1 MRRSVVA
8 IGNFDGVHSGHQEL
22 LATAVRRAS
31 ELQIDTEPVPV
42 VVVTFWPHPMSV
54 VATPG
59 RAPLLLTSLQDR
71 IDLLRRSGADQIRV
85 VQFTREVAG
94 WSPEHFIKTI
104 LGPLNPALV
113 VVGQNFRFGKDAKG
127 TPETMRQVGEGRF
140 EVEVLTLTS
149 VDSERTCSTL
159 VRNALLK
166 GDVVT
171 AARHLGRPFRVRG
184 VVVVGDQRG
193 RELGFP
199 TANMPVAAEMATPAD
214 GVYAGWLRR
223 LDQPDAP
230 KLPAAISVGTNP
242 TFDGI
247 ERRVESYVLDRT
259 DLDLYGV
266 EIGVEFVEHLRGQI
280 KFASVDDLIAQMT
293 TDVVHTRRALGI
305 A

>member
-8 IGNFDGVHSGHQEL
+8 IGNFDGVHSGHQKL
-22 LATAVRRAS
+22 LATAVRRAA
-31 ELQIDTEPVPV
+31 ELQIDDEPVPV

-54 VATPG
+54 VAPPG
-59 RAPLLLTSLQDR
+59 QAPLLLTSLQDR
-71 IDLLRRSGADQIRV
+71 IDLLRRHGADQVRV
-85 VQFTREVAG
+85 VQFTREVAS
-94 WSPEHFIKTI
+94 WSPEHFIETI
-104 LGPLNPALV
+104 LGPLKPVLV
-113 VVGQNFRFGKDAKG
+113 VVGQNFRFGKGAKG
-127 TPETMRQVGEGRF
+127 TPETMRLVGEGRF

-159 VRNALLK
+159 VRNALTR
-166 GDVVT
+166 GDVAT

-199 TANMPVAAEMATPAD
+199 TANMPVAPEMATPAD

-223 LDQPDAP
+223 LDQPAAP
-230 KLPAAISVGTNP
+230 RLPAAISVGTNP
-242 TFDGI
+242 TFNGL
-247 ERRVESYVLDRT
+247 ERRVESHVLDRT

-280 KFASVDDLIAQMT
+280 KFASVADLIAQMT
-293 TDVVHTRRALGI
+293 TDVVNTRRALGVG
-305 A
+305 

>member
-8 IGNFDGVHSGHQEL
+8 IGNFDGVHTGHQQL
-22 LATAVRRAS
+22 LRTAVEHAQ
-31 ELQIDTEPVPV
+31 ELGTEREPLQVI
-42 VVVTFWPHPMSV
+42 VVTFWPHPMSV
-54 VATPG
+54 VAPG
-59 RAPLLLTSLQDR
+59 HQPLLLTSLSDR
-71 IDLLRRSGADQIRV
+71 IDLLRRYGADEVRV
-85 VQFTREVAG
+85 VQFTRDVAA
-94 WSPEHFIKTI
+94 WSPQKFVDTI
-104 LGPLNPALV
+104 LGPLNPAVV
-113 VVGQNFRFGKDAKG
+113 VVGENFTFGNRAAGTPQMMREFGK
-127 TPETMRQVGEGRF
+127 GRF
-140 EVEVLTLTS
+140 DVDIIHLVS
-149 VDSERTCSTL
+149 IDSERTCSSF
-159 VRNALLK
+159 VRSALAT
-166 GDVVT
+166 GDVAA
-171 AARHLGRPFRVRG
+171 AARHLGRLFRLSG

-199 TANMPVAAEMATPAD
+199 TANLPVAADLATPAD

-223 LDQPDAP
+223 LDQPSAIRM
-230 KLPAAISVGTNP
+230 PAAISVGTNP